1 MTYIT
6 QPTGRKATYSS
17 RIATMILAGCALL
30 VLQSSAVQAQWTTN
44 GNNINNTNSGN
55 VGVGTT
61 TPGEKLVTIGNSV
74 TGNINVR
81 TQLYST
87 YDSQGNVSFEVGYGT
102 ATSEITPLP
111 VFVISKNLT
120 SANNALGN
128 IFFANSSI
136 ANGNDKRISGIG
148 SWTDGATNSGNLIF
162 YTTAAG
168 TLAERLRISSAGNVG
183 IGTTSPG
190 TPLTV
195 AADGNGMSFRAWRNG
210 NTVGWGIAGLRLA
223 LNNSS
228 GAVTDYAGVH
238 ATIVTNT
245 AGAEDGAMTL
255 WTMKGGTM
263 TEQARIDKSGNL
275 GIGTVTPGA
284 KLDLVRGDGS
294 DLVLRAWNS
303 STSSGSAIFRAAA
316 SAGGSEGARLEL
328 ADNVGHNGGISADH
342 TNGLIF
348 RTGNQ
353 SANYG
358 AMGARMIITTAGT
371 VGIGTTT
378 PSASY
383 KLDVNG
389 AINASGN
396 INATGNLTV
405 SGTINAKYQDV
416 AEWVESSQALSAG
429 TVVVLDHTR
438 NNQVVASSKSY
449 DTRVAGVISAQP
461 GITLGEKGDSKVLV
475 ATTGR
480 VKVRV
485 DATAG
490 PIQVGDLL
498 VTGDVAGV
506 AKKSEPLNL
515 GGVEIHRPGTL
526 IGKALEPLAGGTG
539 EILVLLSL
547 Q

>member
-6 QPTGRKATYSS
+6 RPTSRLAMFSS
-17 RIATMILAGCALL
+17 RIAMMILVGCALL
-30 VLQSSAVQAQWTTN
+30 VWQAGAVQAQWTTN

-74 TGNINVR
+74 TGNITTR

-87 YDSQGNVSFEVGYGT
+87 YNTQGNLSFEVGYGT
-102 ATSEITPLP
+102 ATAEITPLP
-111 VFVISKNLT
+111 ILVLSKNLT

-136 ANGNDKRISGIG
+136 ADGLDKRLSGMG
-148 SWTDGATNSGNLIF
+148 SWTDGATNSGNLLF
-162 YTTAAG
+162 YTMGAG
-168 TLAERLRISSAGNVG
+168 TLNERMRINSAGNVG
-183 IGTTSPG
+183 VGTTSPG
-190 TPLTV
+190 LPLTV
-195 AADGNGMSFRAWRNG
+195 AADSNGLTFRAWRNA
-210 NTVGWGIAGLRLA
+210 NTNGFGIGGLRLA

-228 GAVTDYAGVH
+228 GAVTDYAGIN
-238 ATIVTNT
+238 ATITTNT
-245 AGAEDGAMTL
+245 AGAEDGAMTF
-255 WTMKGGTM
+255 WTMKAGTM
-263 TEQARIDKSGNL
+263 TEQVRLDKSGNFGL
-275 GIGTVTPGA
+275 GTSTPGA

-294 DLVLRAWNS
+294 DLVMRAWNS

-316 SAGGSEGARLEL
+316 SAGGSEGARVEL
-328 ADNVGHNGGISADH
+328 ADNTGFNGGISGDH

-353 SANYG
+353 SATYG
-358 AMGARMIITTAGT
+358 AMGARMMITTAGT

-396 INATGNLTV
+396 INSTGNLTV

-416 AEWVESSQALSAG
+416 AEWVETSQALPAG

-461 GITLGEKGDSKVLV
+461 GITLGEKSDSKVLV

-480 VKVRV
+480 VRIKV
-485 DATAG
+485 DASLG

-498 VTGDVAGV
+498 VTSDVTGV
-506 AKKSEPLNL
+506 AMKSQALDL
-515 GGVEIHRPGTL
+515 GGVQIHRPGTL
-526 IGKALEPLAGGTG
+526 IGKALEPLASGTG